1 MWNKS
6 FRGPTHT
13 PSTVASKQQK
23 KLNIALSSI
32 YQNTNTTSSHSLT
45 YQCLWRLTEDWRL
58 TDITRGRG
66 TRLWTAGIRITGWL
80 HLTVLQQPRMV
91 GPVGLNLKEKLGEKR
106 KKNCSHETQQA
117 LLKNY
122 YSWLSQSAEKMWFG
136 KYHSQLSGT
145 VPPAPPTLNCRGTS
159 ITMKMDSLI
168 QERAQL

>member
-45 YQCLWRLTEDWRL
+45 YQCLWRLT
-58 TDITRGRG
+58 DITRGRG

-80 HLTVLQQPRMV
+80 HLTILQQPRMV
-91 GPVGLNLKEKLGEKR
+91 GPVVLNLKEKLGEKR
-106 KKNCSHETQQA
+106 KKNCSHDRPFLK
-117 LLKNY
+117 LLQLTITKC
-122 YSWLSQSAEKMWFG
+122 WKMWFG

-145 VPPAPPTLNCRGTS
+145 VPPAPHQLPTLNCRGTS

>member
-32 YQNTNTTSSHSLT
+32 YKNTNTTSSHSLT
-45 YQCLWRLTEDWRL
+45 YQCLWRL

-122 YSWLSQSAEKMWFG
+122 YSWLSQSAEKCG
-136 KYHSQLSGT
+136 LGNIT
-145 VPPAPPTLNCRGTS
+145 VSCQAQYPLHPTSSPLWIVG
-159 ITMKMDSLI
+159 
-168 QERAQL
+168 EHP